1 MELTDRYLQ
10 AVGFW
15 LPKNQK
21 HDIIAEL
28 SEDLHS
34 QIEERES
41 ALGRK
46 LTDDDMEQILKQR
59 GRPLL
64 VANRY
69 RPQQHLIGPVLFPI
83 YVFVLEV
90 VAALYLLPWV
100 LVWIAI
106 AIFHPTHPGRSFFT
120 TIGLFWTS
128 FWPMAFFMIGSVT
141 CVFAVLERVQ
151 AKSHF
156 LEQWDPRKLR
166 PSAIATG

>member
-100 LVWIAI
+100 MVWI
-106 AIFHPTHPGRSFFT
+106 RSRSST
-120 TIGLFWTS
+120 
-128 FWPMAFFMIGSVT
+128 
-141 CVFAVLERVQ
+141 
-151 AKSHF
+151 
-156 LEQWDPRKLR
+156 PRIPAGASSRRSACFGR
-166 PSAIATG
+166 PSGRWRCS